1 MSKTSERKR
10 GAIEF
15 RQQLDGVLRV
25 RWPRAFPFEARD
37 VRPLA
42 NAAPEIAK
50 ALGWDPQYARGV
62 VSAWTMRESYCRAV
76 LCYPTRI
83 NLDGSPSELLVED
96 QARAAATKRLEEIA
110 ARKVREAEWRAK
122 GSRAGGSRSSA
133 AGARTRA
140 SNATRP
146 DRSARARRAA
156 PIAQGPHRQLGRK
169 RGDAQARRRRDDHR
183 SGDNDSTAAGAVAR
197 GRSCKS

>member
-15 RQQLDGVLRV
+15 RQQLDGVLRA
-25 RWPRAFPFEARD
+25 RWPRAFPFKARD

-110 ARKVREAEWRAK
+110 ARKVREAEWRAREAERAAAAHRPPAPEPGPATPPAPIEAPVPDEPPRSRK
-122 GSRAGGSRSSA
+122 VLTASSAAKEAMLKRAGGAMTTEVVTTIPR
-133 AGARTRA
+133 R
-140 SNATRP
+140 
-146 DRSARARRAA
+146 RAR
-156 PIAQGPHRQLGRK
+156 
-169 RGDAQARRRRDDHR
+169 
-183 SGDNDSTAAGAVAR
+183 
-197 GRSCKS
+197 